1 MQEPKSTPR
10 FHCISCVY
18 SCSKP
23 CLWNR
28 HISTRKHKMKQNETK
43 CNKNET
49 TPTESSSGNFICS
62 TCMKAYNSRVTLW
75 RHRKKCEPTQVEGE
89 TKSSITADMFMKILD
104 DNKDLRT
111 ILCFQQEKMEKQ
123 QEKMERQQDCSNSK
137 QAELITQLK
146 EQQEQIK
153 EQQKQMA
160 ELIPKVGNT
169 TNNNNQSFN
178 LQFFLNEQCKDAI
191 NWQDFMSTLEV
202 GAPEF
207 AAMTDSTLTEGVAK
221 VICNGIQDL
230 GIYKRPIH
238 CIDAK
243 RKKMCIKDED
253 TWNHDESEVQ
263 GTLHKANLSVKGQ
276 YNRVLKAW
284 EMAHPN
290 WSDNEEETEIYM
302 RLVSKVVGALDE
314 KKCTTEIAKNA
325 VIPKEG

>member
-1 MQEPKSTPR
+1 
-10 FHCISCVY
+10 
-18 SCSKP
+18 
-23 CLWNR
+23 
-28 HISTRKHKMKQNETK
+28 MKQNETK